1 MNTRDEQ
8 QLAQKIER
16 CVRSMR
22 GDILSFTRDLVAIPT
37 ENPPGSHYR
46 QCVELISKKLV
57 AMELRP
63 RSIKVHGGDRLH
75 PRYCLMVPY
84 GSGKKKLYFHG
95 HYDVV
100 PGLNPEQFKPRIRKG
115 RFYGRG
121 AADMKAGLAAMVYAV
136 RALQLVGV
144 SMEGQIWLVF
154 VPDEETGGAL
164 GTRYLFDEGYIGR
177 DDCVGMLMPE
187 PTGDVAWNAC
197 RGAIS
202 LSVSIK
208 GKPVHVVLQKEGINA
223 FEQMVALLNAL
234 VKLKES
240 VERRTTRYSVALG
253 ESKNSILMLG
263 GVCRCGTNF
272 NVVPGTCTFTIERRI
287 NPEENFAKEKKRLM
301 DVLAKFRKS
310 GMKISVEIL
319 QEGESG
325 GVSSSSDLADAL
337 GWSVRRTTN
346 RPLRFNMCP
355 GLLEIRYYLRNGIP
369 AYAYGPGSIRRAHHP
384 QEYVEVDR
392 VLQCAT
398 VYALTAL
405 RMLSTGEH
413 A

>member
-1 MNTRDEQ
+1 M
-8 QLAQKIER
+8 QKINR

-22 GDILSFTRDLVAIPT
+22 DEILSFTHDLVAIPT

-46 QCVELISKKLV
+46 PCVELISKKLV
-57 AMELRP
+57 AMGLRP
-63 RSIKVHGGDRLH
+63 RLIRVHGGDKLH
-75 PRYCLMVPY
+75 PRFCLMVPY
-84 GSGKKKLYFHG
+84 GKGKKKLYFHG

-100 PGLNPEQFKPRIRKG
+100 PGWNSEQFKPRIRQG

-121 AADMKAGLAAMVYAV
+121 AADMKAGLAAMVYAI
-136 RALQLVGV
+136 RALQLADVRID
-144 SMEGQIWLVF
+144 GQICLVF
-154 VPDEETGGAL
+154 VPDEETGGAF
-164 GTRYLFDEGYIGR
+164 GTRYLFDKGYIGK

-187 PTGDVAWNAC
+187 PTGGVAWNAC

-202 LSVSIK
+202 LSVSVK

-223 FEQMVALLNAL
+223 FEQMVVLSNAL

-240 VERRTTRYSVALG
+240 VEKRTTRYSVALG

-263 GVCRCGTNF
+263 GICRCGTNF

-287 NPEENFAKEKKRLM
+287 NPEENFANEKKRLM
-301 DVLAKFRKS
+301 DILAKFRKG

-319 QEGESG
+319 QEGEPG
-325 GVSSSSDLADAL
+325 GVSSSGDLADAL
-337 GWSVRRTTN
+337 GWSVRQTTN
-346 RPLRFNMCP
+346 RPLRFKMCP

-392 VLQCAT
+392 VLQCTT
-398 VYALTAL
+398 VYSLTAL

-413 A
+413 V

>member
-1 MNTRDEQ
+1 MNKRDEQ
-8 QLAQKIER
+8 LVQKIDR

-22 GDILSFTRDLVAIPT
+22 DDILSFTHDLVAVPT

-46 QCVELISKKLV
+46 PCVELISKKLV
-57 AMELRP
+57 TMGLRP
-63 RSIKVHGGDRLH
+63 RLIKVRGGDKRH
-75 PRYCLMVPY
+75 PRFCLMAPY
-84 GSGKKKLYFHG
+84 GKGKKKLYFHG

-100 PGLNPEQFKPRIRKG
+100 PSWNPEQFKPRIRQG

-144 SMEGQIWLVF
+144 RMDGQICLVF
-154 VPDEETGGAL
+154 VPDEETGGAF
-164 GTRYLFDEGYIGR
+164 GTRYLFDKGYISK
-177 DDCVGMLMPE
+177 DDSVGMLMPE
-187 PTGDVAWNAC
+187 PTGGVAWNAC

-208 GKPVHVVLQKEGINA
+208 GKPVHAVLQKEGINA
-223 FEQMVALLNAL
+223 FEQMVALSNAL

-240 VERRTTRYSVALG
+240 VEKRTTRYSVALG
-253 ESKNSILMLG
+253 ESRNSILMLG
-263 GVCRCGTNF
+263 GICRCGTNF

-287 NPEENFAKEKKRLM
+287 NPEENFANEKKRLM
-301 DVLAKFRKS
+301 DVLARFRKR
-310 GMKISVEIL
+310 GMKVSVEIL

-325 GVSSSSDLADAL
+325 GVSSSGDLADAL
-337 GWSVRRTTN
+337 GWSVRRTMN

-355 GLLEIRYYLRNGIP
+355 GLLEIRYYLQNGIP

-392 VLQCAT
+392 VLQCTT
-398 VYALTAL
+398 VYTLTAL
-405 RMLSTGEH
+405 RMLSTGGH
-413 A
+413 V